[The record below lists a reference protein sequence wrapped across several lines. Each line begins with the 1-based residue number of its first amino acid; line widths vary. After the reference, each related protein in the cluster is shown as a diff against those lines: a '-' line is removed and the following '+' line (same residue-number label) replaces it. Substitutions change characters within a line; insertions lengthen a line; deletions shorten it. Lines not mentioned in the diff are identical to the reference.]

1 MNIKDYP
8 LAQELIIDNQG
19 HIQQVILNFEDY
31 QQMIETYEDTGLY
44 RAMIAVK
51 DETPLSLEEALLEL
65 EKEWKPIIFLLLLKG
80 DDNAYRKILPYSLQ
94 PDREYHWLNN
104 AIAKQ

>member
-31 QQMIETYEDTGLY
+31 QQMIEIYEDEGLY
-44 RAMIAVK
+44 RAMIDVK
-51 DETPLSLEEALLEL
+51 GETPLSLEEALIEL
-65 EKEWKPIIFLLLLKG
+65 EKE
-80 DDNAYRKILPYSLQ
+80 
-94 PDREYHWLNN
+94 
-104 AIAKQ
+104 

>member
-19 HIQQVILNFEDY
+19 YIQQVIVNFEDY
-31 QQMIETYEDTGLY
+31 QQMIETYEDTKLY

-51 DETPLSLEEALLEL
+51 DETPLSLEEALIEL
-65 EKEWKPIIFLLLLKG
+65 EKE
-80 DDNAYRKILPYSLQ
+80 
-94 PDREYHWLNN
+94 
-104 AIAKQ
+104 

>member
-51 DETPLSLEEALLEL
+51 DETPLSLEEALIEL
-65 EKEWKPIIFLLLLKG
+65 EKEWKPIIFLLLLK
-80 DDNAYRKILPYSLQ
+80 IL
-94 PDREYHWLNN
+94 
-104 AIAKQ
+104 KV

>member
-19 HIQQVILNFEDY
+19 HIQQVIVNFEDY
-31 QQMIETYEDTGLY
+31 QQMIETYEDTKLY

-51 DETPLSLEEALLEL
+51 DETPLSLEEALIEL
-65 EKEWKPIIFLLLLKG
+65 EKE
-80 DDNAYRKILPYSLQ
+80 
-94 PDREYHWLNN
+94 
-104 AIAKQ
+104 

>member
-19 HIQQVILNFEDY
+19 HIQQVIVNFEDY
-31 QQMIETYEDTGLY
+31 QQMIETYEDTELY

-51 DETPLSLEEALLEL
+51 NETPLSLEEALIEL
-65 EKEWKPIIFLLLLKG
+65 EKE
-80 DDNAYRKILPYSLQ
+80 
-94 PDREYHWLNN
+94 
-104 AIAKQ
+104 

>member
-19 HIQQVILNFEDY
+19 HIQQVIVNFEDY
-31 QQMIETYEDTGLY
+31 QQMIETYEDTELY

-51 DETPLSLEEALLEL
+51 DETPLSLEEALIEL
-65 EKEWKPIIFLLLLKG
+65 EKE
-80 DDNAYRKILPYSLQ
+80 
-94 PDREYHWLNN
+94 
-104 AIAKQ
+104 